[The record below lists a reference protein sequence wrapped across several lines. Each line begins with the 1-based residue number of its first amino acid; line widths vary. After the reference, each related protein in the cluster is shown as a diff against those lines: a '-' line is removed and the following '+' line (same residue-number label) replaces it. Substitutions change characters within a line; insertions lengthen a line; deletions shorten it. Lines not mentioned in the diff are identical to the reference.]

1 MLDLTGTRSERFS
14 DSIADRILKMA
25 KGELPIQRSV
35 EDDEIV
41 MLDQEL
47 RRGNREEPTLTD
59 YQGIGL
65 DQMILLELSTA
76 DLLLDPSTSM
86 LPPIAK
92 AAPEGGERGG
102 GRDLT
107 PGSGSLADLADSDRI
122 AERSDAMAQPPE
134 PSEGLPSEPTVQLG
148 QPDAVG
154 RWAKDLGFA
163 VRSDGLA
170 MARPGAAMGDYELLK
185 MLGQGGMGVVFKAR
199 QKSLNRDVALKMI
212 NAGRL
217 ADDRQ
222 VRLFQIEAE
231 AIAALDHP
239 HIVPILDTGNH
250 LGLLYYTMKLIDGR
264 NLAVSLDRFRDQP
277 MAIARLMVRVAEA
290 IHHAHQRGVLHR
302 DLKPSN
308 ILVDEQ
314 GEPHVID
321 FGLAKR
327 LGEGTSVES
336 SSSHP
341 MGTPTFMSPEQTRRR
356 PDEITTA
363 TDVYGLGT
371 ILYTLLAGRPPFSGT
386 SVPEVFLQITD
397 QDPPP
402 PHDRNSNVNRD
413 LETICLKCLRKDP
426 WDRYASARDLADDLN
441 RWIEGRPIVARPA
454 SKVER
459 AVKWVRRRPEIAAL
473 SAAVVILTML
483 GLAGI
488 IWIWIAAITARDES
502 LIIQHLTYKA
512 ILNLAQD
519 KADRSSFEWYYLDR
533 MFPSQDGA
541 LAGEE
546 DIILRM
552 AYSRDGCRLA
562 LASRDR
568 TIKIWDTVTGQVIRT
583 LRASKPVL
591 AMVFHPDGTRLASA
605 GTDRVIT
612 LWDART
618 DQAIRT
624 SPGHTKEIDHLAFSP
639 DGKTLASSSLDG
651 MVKLWDVATGS
662 LVRSLDDHHLAAA
675 EIIFSPDGKTL
686 ISVGIG
692 ETTARIWDVATG
704 QIVHTL
710 KGAGQNPEAASPS
723 APAGSE

>member
-14 DSIADRILKMA
+14 DSVAARILKMA

-35 EDDEIV
+35 EDDDDLTPAPPEPAE
-41 MLDQEL
+41 EL
-47 RRGNREEPTLTD
+47 PKEPTL
-59 YQGIGL
+59 
-65 DQMILLELSTA
+65 
-76 DLLLDPSTSM
+76 
-86 LPPIAK
+86 
-92 AAPEGGERGG
+92 
-102 GRDLT
+102 
-107 PGSGSLADLADSDRI
+107 
-122 AERSDAMAQPPE
+122 
-134 PSEGLPSEPTVQLG
+134 QLG

-154 RWAKDLGFA
+154 RWAKDLEFA

-170 MARPGAAMGDYELLK
+170 MARPGATLGDYELLK
-185 MLGQGGMGVVFKAR
+185 ILGQGGMGVVFKAR
-199 QKSLNRDVALKMI
+199 QKGLNRDVALKMI

-239 HIVPILDTGNH
+239 HIVPILDAGNH
-250 LGLLYYTMKLIDGR
+250 FGVLYYTMKLIDGR

-290 IHHAHQRGVLHR
+290 IHHAHQRGILHR

-336 SSSHP
+336 SSSHT
-341 MGTPTFMSPEQTRRR
+341 MGTPTFMSPEQTRGR

-397 QDPPP
+397 EDPLP
-402 PHDRNSNVNRD
+402 PHDRNSKVNRD

-441 RWIEGRPIVARPA
+441 RWIEGRPIVGRPA

-473 SAAVVILTML
+473 SAAVVLLTML
-483 GLAGI
+483 VVAGI
-488 IWIWIAAITARDES
+488 IWNWMATITTRDEA
-502 LIIQHLTYKA
+502 LKVEDIIQHLTYKA
-512 ILNLAQD
+512 ILNLAQG

-533 MFPSQDGA
+533 MSPSQSRA

-605 GTDRVIT
+605 GTDWVIT

-624 SPGHTKEIDHLAFSP
+624 LPGHTKEIDHLAFSP

-675 EIIFSPDGKTL
+675 EIIFSPDGRTL

-710 KGAGQNPEAASPS
+710 KGAGQNAEAASPS